1 MVEALSEPIFKG
13 LTNTM
18 ALIKQEINAYIA
30 DAGGQIS
37 EDDLMAK
44 LTEIVRRYGNEQVL
58 VVTALKTVEQESSFS
73 SSMGIFQQ
81 RQGSYER
88 ALEREYREQAQA
100 KQAIETIFQPGH
112 TITVTDIP
120 PTNNRG
126 TRA

>member
-1 MVEALSEPIFKG
+1 MSQPIFKG
-13 LTNTM
+13 LPHTM
-18 ALIKQEINAYIA
+18 EQIRQEINAYMA
-30 DAGGQIS
+30 EVGPMT

-58 VVTALKTVEQESSFS
+58 VTTAMKTVEQESSFS

-81 RQGSYER
+81 QKGSYER
-88 ALEREYREQAQA
+88 ALEREYREQLSDREV
-100 KQAIETIFQPGH
+100 IEKVFAPGH
-112 TITVTDIP
+112 TVTVTDIP